1 MMRAA
6 ETPSR
11 RAGTHI
17 RTDAQLQ
24 SRRALACRLCVVSR
38 VCVASGL
45 CGAAG
50 SGCPFCGGTLSCH
63 VRGSG
68 RTPAFGSPTQ
78 LYNVN
83 GVPDQHLGH
92 LSQRRDELT
101 PNLPNW
107 ASFTHIHA
115 PSKTGISLQRR
126 PRPVGMPAGS
136 EQCALGLDPA
146 LPATLTLPRDELSLP
161 HVRRLPAALR
171 RTRVSQARRLRTRP
185 AESASWTT
193 RRTCSRSRS

>member
-17 RTDAQLQ
+17 RRDAQLQ
-24 SRRALACRLCVVSR
+24 SRRALACRLCLLCR
-38 VCVASGL
+38 VCVWLLA
-45 CGAAG
+45 CAG

-83 GVPDQHLGH
+83 GVPDQHLRVIFH
-92 LSQRRDELT
+92 S
-101 PNLPNW
+101 
-107 ASFTHIHA
+107 
-115 PSKTGISLQRR
+115 
-126 PRPVGMPAGS
+126 PVTS
-136 EQCALGLDPA
+136 
-146 LPATLTLPRDELSLP
+146 
-161 HVRRLPAALR
+161 
-171 RTRVSQARRLRTRP
+171 
-185 AESASWTT
+185 
-193 RRTCSRSRS
+193 